1 MEGFMGLTRKRKRE
15 LIRLK
20 EHAED
25 LWGDQKEV
33 LEHATQVVREA
44 SRQAGNYAR
53 EEVTPRVRDTLDHN
67 VKPAVATGIATAK
80 SAVTTTR
87 GKITDEVVPAVTTA
101 LGTALATI
109 EAAKDERLREALK
122 SIHAAGDNV
131 SKQVAQ
137 ATEKVAQSAS
147 KANAKVSSEAAKASS
162 KAAKLGVKVGP
173 VKKSHGPGRYILI
186 GVIVVAIAGI
196 AYAAWQTLRADD
208 DLWIDE
214 DETPDQERNTP
225 VDDTV

>member
-1 MEGFMGLTRKRKRE
+1 MGLTRKRKRE

-80 SAVTTTR
+80 SAVSSTR

-101 LGTALATI
+101 LGTALASI

-122 SIHAAGDNV
+122 TIHAAGDTV
-131 SKQVAQ
+131 SKQVSHASD
-137 ATEKVAQSAS
+137 TVGKNVS
-147 KANAKVSSEAAKASS
+147 KAGAKVTGKAAKVSTKATKLAQ
-162 KAAKLGVKVGP
+162 KAGI
-173 VKKSHGPGRYILI
+173 VKKSPGPGRYILI

-214 DETPDQERNTP
+214 DETPDQERSTS

>member
-1 MEGFMGLTRKRKRE
+1 MGLTRKRKRE

-80 SAVTTTR
+80 SAVTSTR

-101 LGTALATI
+101 LGTALASI

-122 SIHAAGDNV
+122 TIHAAGDTV
-131 SKQVAQ
+131 SKQVSHASD
-137 ATEKVAQSAS
+137 TVGKNVS
-147 KANAKVSSEAAKASS
+147 KAGAKVTGKAAKVSTKATKLAQ
-162 KAAKLGVKVGP
+162 KAGI
-173 VKKSHGPGRYILI
+173 VKKSPGPGRYILI

-214 DETPDQERNTP
+214 DETPDQERSTS

>member
-1 MEGFMGLTRKRKRE
+1 MGLTRKRKRE

-80 SAVTTTR
+80 SAVSSTR

-101 LGTALATI
+101 LGTALASI

-122 SIHAAGDNV
+122 TIHAAGDTV
-131 SKQVAQ
+131 SKQVSHASD
-137 ATEKVAQSAS
+137 TVGKNVS
-147 KANAKVSSEAAKASS
+147 KAGAKVTGKAAKVSTKATKLAQ
-162 KAAKLGVKVGP
+162 KAGI
-173 VKKSHGPGRYILI
+173 VKKSPGPGRYILI

-214 DETPDQERNTP
+214 DETPDQERSTP

>member
-1 MEGFMGLTRKRKRE
+1 MGLTRKRKRE

-80 SAVTTTR
+80 SAVSSTR

-101 LGTALATI
+101 LGTALASI

-122 SIHAAGDNV
+122 TIHAAGDTV
-131 SKQVAQ
+131 SKQVSHASD
-137 ATEKVAQSAS
+137 TVGKNVS
-147 KANAKVSSEAAKASS
+147 KAGAKVSG
-162 KAAKLGVKVGP
+162 KAAKVSTKATKLAQKAGI
-173 VKKSHGPGRYILI
+173 VKKSPGPGRYILI

-214 DETPDQERNTP
+214 DETPDQERSTS

>member
-80 SAVTTTR
+80 SAVSTTR
-87 GKITDEVVPAVTTA
+87 GKFTDEVVPAVTTA
-101 LGTALATI
+101 LGTALASI
-109 EAAKDERLREALK
+109 EAAKDDRLRDALK
-122 SIHAAGDNV
+122 TIHAASDTV
-131 SKQVAQ
+131 SKQVSHA
-137 ATEKVAQSAS
+137 AEVAKNAS
-147 KANAKVSSEAAKASS
+147 KASAKA
-162 KAAKLGVKVGP
+162 AETATKLGVKAGT